1 MFNLSFRSPRP
12 IYEQITENY
21 RRLITSGAISS
32 GEKIPSV
39 RELASQLAVNPN
51 TIQKAY
57 RELEAGGYICT
68 VPGKGCYAGNA
79 DELRHKKVDMLFSQ
93 LDVLV
98 LDFLSHGVTRDE
110 LKSHIDQVKE
120 AS

>member
-1 MFNLSFRSPRP
+1 MFKNGTNLNRMENRAVKRNFYH
-12 IYEQITENY
+12 IYQN
-21 RRLITSGAISS
+21 S
-32 GEKIPSV
+32 
-39 RELASQLAVNPN
+39 NM
-51 TIQKAY
+51 
-57 RELEAGGYICT
+57 
-68 VPGKGCYAGNA
+68 
-79 DELRHKKVDMLFSQ
+79 HKKVDMLFSQ